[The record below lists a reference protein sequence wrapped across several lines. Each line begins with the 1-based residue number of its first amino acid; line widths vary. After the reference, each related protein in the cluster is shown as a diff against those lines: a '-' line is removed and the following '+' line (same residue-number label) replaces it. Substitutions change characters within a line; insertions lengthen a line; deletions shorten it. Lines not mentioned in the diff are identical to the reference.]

1 MCLPSVSSSFGSF
14 PSLCR
19 IKTPPAEGEKIALG
33 NWSLS
38 TAEIYIFPKG
48 RPSRLVHVYINTQT
62 SYILT
67 AAAGREKGRHAK
79 GGVLDSIQDRPS
91 VKGSPS
97 YVLFHDNTRS
107 KRNFLFFLEK
117 NPACAVFFFFRWSS
131 IEITSRLTYLFMRVE
146 EAESLTSFLLF
157 FFVSLYARL
166 LTGQ

>member
-1 MCLPSVSSSFGSF
+1 MC
-14 PSLCR
+14 
-19 IKTPPAEGEKIALG
+19 
-33 NWSLS
+33 
-38 TAEIYIFPKG
+38 
-48 RPSRLVHVYINTQT
+48 VYKYTNFLY
-62 SYILT
+62 SYG
-67 AAAGREKGRHAK
+67 AAVPGREKGRHAK
-79 GGVLDSIQDRPS
+79 GGVLDSIQVRLS

-157 FFVSLYARL
+157 FSVIVSTAANRSINHQLVNGKKKKWPRNVEDSL
-166 LTGQ
+166 PSSILTIICTSRGLIGAQISYCVA